1 MHIPDGFLDTRT
13 WGTLDIVAGGML
25 WLAIRKINKKIG
37 EKQVPLMGVAAAF
50 IFVAQMLNFPVIGG
64 SSGHF
69 IGGVLAAILLG
80 PFSGILIMTV
90 ILAIQCL
97 VFQDGG
103 LTALGANIFNMGIV
117 GSFLGYYIYVG
128 LGKLTGNRARSLFL
142 NSFFA
147 GWLSIVLAA
156 SFCAIELALSG
167 TVPLKVCLAAMVGV
181 HAFIGIGEGLITFLT
196 LNFIKK
202 IRPDLLNLE
211 KV

>member
-13 WGTLDIVAGGML
+13 WVTLDIVAGGML
-25 WLAIRKINKKIG
+25 CLGIRKINKKIG
-37 EKQVPLMGVAAAF
+37 EKQVPLMGVVAAF

-90 ILAIQCL
+90 ILVIQCL

-117 GSFLGYYIYVG
+117 GSFSGYYIYVG

-156 SFCAIELALSG
+156 GSCAIELAVSG

-181 HAFIGIGEGLITFLT
+181 HAFIGIGEGLITLLT
-196 LNFIKK
+196 LSFIKK
-202 IRPDLLNLE
+202 TRPDLLNLE